1 MDGEYKFNFTTPGGS
16 CKASADSPEGLA
28 FFVPA
33 GVVNSLQPGPDKP
46 EQRDLES
53 VGIEVLES
61 LRAHLLETRSRVI
74 HTVVSEA
81 GLELALIKCYL
92 RGLTILQ
99 AVDWLKSE
107 HDFECSSSAV
117 GRYWKHLHDIGVTPT
132 REILPSETQTTL

>member
-1 MDGEYKFNFTTPGGS
+1 MDGEYKFKFTTPGGS
-16 CKASADSPEGLA
+16 CKASAGSPEELA

-33 GVVNSLQPGPDKP
+33 GVVKGLLPKADNPQ
-46 EQRDLES
+46 QRDLES
-53 VGIEVLES
+53 VAVEVLES
-61 LRAHLLETRSRVI
+61 LRAHLLETRTRGI
-74 HTVVSEA
+74 RTVVSEA

-99 AVDWLKSE
+99 AVDRLKSE